1 MSVRASLDSN
11 ILVYAALE
19 PASDK
24 GRVAADLI
32 AHATLRG
39 ILATQALLE
48 FVAVIRRRAPNLTR
62 QAIAQSEAW
71 AAVFET
77 APTTSPIMRAALG
90 LVAAHRFQ
98 VWDAVIWAASEDA
111 GARVLFTEDLQ
122 DGFTLNGMAAVNPFT
137 RSAAELARLID
148 ATL

>member
-24 GRVAADLI
+24 GRVAAELI
-32 AHATLRG
+32 ARTTLRG

-48 FVAVIRRRAPNLTR
+48 FVAVIRRRTPALTR
-62 QAIAQSEAW
+62 QAIAQAEAW

-77 APTTSPIMRAALG
+77 APTTLPVMRAALG
-90 LVAAHRFQ
+90 MVAAHRFQ
-98 VWDAVIWAASEDA
+98 VWDAVIWAASQHA
-111 GARVLFTEDLQ
+111 GAKVLFTEDLQ
-122 DGFTLNGMAAVNPFT
+122 DGFTLNGMAAANPFT
-137 RSAAELARLID
+137 RSAAELAALID